1 MRNEV
6 TMRQGG
12 RVSTTEFGQS
22 GFTMLEMILACA
34 VLMVGIAAVVELV
47 PASLRT
53 SVNNRLDT
61 MATVVAQREL
71 DQMLSQPLTAT
82 TFTDADGHAVSLGGA
97 GAPGAN
103 VVMDGA
109 STTIDFST
117 DISSVPDGFSA
128 LYIDHPGD
136 PGATTFELR
145 WAVFSE
151 MNGGIVVSRRI
162 VIGCRRTNSNAGVF
176 PVTLDSSVEKF

>member
-1 MRNEV
+1 MRI
-6 TMRQGG
+6 RQRG
-12 RVSTTEFGQS
+12 RRAGQAGRA
-22 GFTMLEMILACA
+22 GFTLLEMMLACA

-47 PASLRT
+47 PASLKT

-71 DQMLSQPLTAT
+71 DQMLTQPLTAT
-82 TFTDADGHAVSLGGA
+82 AFVDADNDPVSLGGA

-103 VVMDGA
+103 VVMDGQSA
-109 STTIDFST
+109 AIDFSSAL
-117 DISSVPDGFSA
+117 SSVPTGFSK
-128 LYIDHPGD
+128 LYVDLND
-136 PGATTFELR
+136 PNRASFELR

-151 MNGGIVVSRRI
+151 MNGATVVSRRI
-162 VIGCRRTNSNAGVF
+162 IIGCRRANSNTGVF

>member
-71 DQMLSQPLTAT
+71 DQMLAQPLTSTA
-82 TFTDADGHAVSLGGA
+82 FLDADLHSISLGGA
-97 GAPGAN
+97 GTTGAK
-103 VVMDGA
+103 VLMDG
-109 STTIDFST
+109 
-117 DISSVPDGFSA
+117 
-128 LYIDHPGD
+128 
-136 PGATTFELR
+136 
-145 WAVFSE
+145 
-151 MNGGIVVSRRI
+151 
-162 VIGCRRTNSNAGVF
+162 
-176 PVTLDSSVEKF
+176 